1 MNAVDLLTSS
11 LKALED
17 NIQLEEKY
25 EVDCNEVLNHDSKKI
40 VENSLNPLKT
50 IQCFVKLENCR
61 KRNYNDIKSENTLN
75 KKIKNSRDSFYNSL
89 YLDEDLTSNYNDFD
103 YDDYEKFN
111 DNDVI
116 DQSSV
121 YSKPTRKSINL
132 SKVNYNEET
141 NDWAD
146 EDDMKENIFKT
157 EKETKSESNLKT
169 LENSDSNDSDWNE
182 DLDEDYEQQVKVKK
196 SKYIK

>member
-25 EVDCNEVLNHDSKKI
+25 EVDCNEAINHDSNDT
-40 VENSLNPLKT
+40 VEKSLKLLQT
-50 IQCFVKLENCR
+50 IPCFVKLENWR
-61 KRNYNDIKSENTLN
+61 KRNCGNIKSENSPN
-75 KKIKNSRDSFYNSL
+75 KKIKNSSYSSL
-89 YLDEDLTSNYNDFD
+89 YLDEDLTSDYNDFD
-103 YDDYEKFN
+103 YNDYEESI
-111 DNDVI
+111 DNNVV
-116 DQSSV
+116 DQSRV

-141 NDWAD
+141 NDWTD
-146 EDDMKENIFKT
+146 GGDRKENVFKT
-157 EKETKSESNLKT
+157 EKETKYNRNLNT
-169 LENSDSNDSDWNE
+169 LEKSDSNDSDWNE
-182 DLDEDYEQQVKVKK
+182 DLDKDYDQQVKVKK

>member
-25 EVDCNEVLNHDSKKI
+25 EVDCNEAINHDLKNT
-40 VENSLNPLKT
+40 VEKSLNPLKT

-75 KKIKNSRDSFYNSL
+75 KKIKNSRDSSYNSL

-103 YDDYEKFN
+103 YFDYEESN
-111 DNDVI
+111 DNVI

-182 DLDEDYEQQVKVKK
+182 DLDEDYEQVKVKK